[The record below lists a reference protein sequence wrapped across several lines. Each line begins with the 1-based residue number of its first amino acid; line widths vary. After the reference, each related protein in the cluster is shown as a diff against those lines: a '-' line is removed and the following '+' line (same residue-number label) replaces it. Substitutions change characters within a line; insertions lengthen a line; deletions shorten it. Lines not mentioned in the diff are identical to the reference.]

1 MSTDDKKY
9 ICIHGHFYQP
19 PRENPWLNKVEIQDS
34 AYPYHDWNHRIN
46 AECYIRNSSSRILN
60 GKSQIE
66 SIMNN
71 YGWMS
76 YNIGPTLLAWME
88 QEAPE
93 TYQGILEAD
102 KESQERFSGHGAAL
116 AQAFNHMIM
125 PLANEADQ
133 DTQVIWGIEDFKA
146 RYKRDPEGMWVG
158 ETAVNTTTL
167 ETMARHGIKFTILS
181 PYQAKEIRRIGEEDW
196 EDATDAKVDTRRAYL
211 CNLPSGNKI
220 VLFFY
225 DGPASQAVAFEGLLN
240 DGERF
245 ADKLMGQFKG
255 DDGIQLVNIATDGE
269 SYGHHHKL
277 GEMALSYCLNKIV
290 DQEDINLTIYAEF
303 LEKFPPEYEA
313 HIIENTSWS
322 CYHGVERWR
331 SNCGCNTGGN
341 DGWDQ
346 NWRKPL
352 RDAFDWVRENLIGLY
367 ETEMQKFTSEPWEVR
382 NRYIQ
387 VILNRDEEFVKQFLR
402 ENCGEELSH
411 DDHVRIL
418 KLLEMQYHA
427 MLMYTSCGWFFDEV
441 TGIESMQDIFYAKRA
456 IQLAEEIT
464 GNSYEEE
471 FIKMLEKIPSNLPE
485 YKNALTAYEKYVKP
499 MALDMIRIGAHYA
512 VSSLFEEFP
521 EEVSLYNFT
530 ATVKKRY
537 YYEAGKRKIIIG
549 RTLFRSDITWETV
562 DITYAVLHMGDHHL
576 FGGVRE
582 YKGHQAFEEM
592 HSKVSNFFKKGNIY
606 EIFNELDVSFG
617 NHNYSFWHLFRD
629 EQRSIMKLV
638 MDNTLKTIDTSMQQI
653 YENSY
658 PLLQTFQEIN
668 MAVPSR
674 LKMPVDM
681 AVNNKLILEL
691 ENEDFNIKRLKT
703 LLDTAHEINVTLD
716 EVTLN
721 FLTDKK
727 LNSLMRKLKKDPRDL
742 ELIHSINQLIV
753 LGRESALSINEWEA
767 QNIAFDIKNENFDD
781 FVNKSH
787 SGDKEAEVWLMSF
800 TKLAQHLN
808 LVIE

>member
-1 MSTDDKKY
+1 MSTDNKKY

-60 GKSQIE
+60 EDSQIE

-71 YGWMS
+71 YGWLS

-146 RYKRDPEGMWVG
+146 RYKREPEGMWVG
-158 ETAVNTTTL
+158 ETAVNTSTL

-181 PYQAKEIRRIGEEDW
+181 PYQAKEIRKIGEEDW
-196 EDATDAKVDTRRAYL
+196 EDATDAKVNTRRAYL

-245 ADKLMGQFKG
+245 ADKLMGQFNG
-255 DDGIQLVNIATDGE
+255 EDVVQLVNIATDGE

-290 DQEDINLTIYAEF
+290 DQDDINLTIYAEF

-313 HIIENTSWS
+313 RIIENTSWS

-341 DGWDQ
+341 EGWDQ

-352 RDAFDWVRENLIGLY
+352 REAFDWVREELIGLY
-367 ETEMQKFTSEPWEVR
+367 ETEMQKYTPEPWEVR

-387 VILNRDEEFVKQFLR
+387 VILNRDEEFVKGFLR
-402 ENCGEELSH
+402 ENCGEELTH
-411 DDHVRIL
+411 EDHVRIL

-441 TGIESMQDIFYAKRA
+441 TGIESMQDVFYAKRA
-456 IQLAEEIT
+456 VQLAEEIT
-464 GNSYEEE
+464 GNNYEDE

-485 YKNALTAYEKYVKP
+485 YGNVRTAYDRYVKP

-530 ATVKKRY
+530 ATVKTRN
-537 YYEAGKRKIIIG
+537 YYEAGKRKILIG

-562 DITYAVLHMGDHHL
+562 DISYAVLHMGDHHL

-582 YKGHQAFEEM
+582 YMGPEAFEEM
-592 HSKVSNFFKKGNIY
+592 NSKVSKFFKKGNIY
-606 EIFNELDVSFG
+606 EIFNELDASFG

-658 PLLQTFQEIN
+658 PLLQTFKEIN
-668 MAVPSR
+668 MTIPSR

-691 ENEDFNIKRLKT
+691 ENENFNIKRLKT
-703 LLDTAHEINVTLD
+703 LLATANEIDVDLD

-727 LNSLMRKLKKDPRDL
+727 LNSLMRKLKKDPLDL
-742 ELIHSINQLIV
+742 ELIHSINQLIS

-781 FVNKSH
+781 FVNKSY
-787 SGDKEAEVWLMSF
+787 SGDKEAEAWLMSF
-800 TKLAQHLN
+800 SRLAQHLN
-808 LVIE
+808 LVI

>member
-1 MSTDDKKY
+1 MSTDNHKY

-34 AYPYHDWNHRIN
+34 AYPFHDWNHRIN
-46 AECYIRNSSSRILN
+46 AECYIRNSSSRVLN
-60 GKSQIE
+60 GDGQIE

-133 DTQVIWGIEDFKA
+133 DTQVIWGIEDFKK
-146 RYKRDPEGMWVG
+146 RYNREPEGMWVG

-181 PYQAKEIRRIGEEDW
+181 PYQAKEIRKIGEEKW

-245 ADKLMGQFKG
+245 ADKLMGQFR
-255 DDGIQLVNIATDGE
+255 DEDAIQLVNIATDGE

-277 GEMALSYCLNKIV
+277 GEMALSYCLNKIS
-290 DQEDINLTIYAEF
+290 DKDDIKLTIYAEF

-341 DGWDQ
+341 EGWDQ
-346 NWRKPL
+346 NWRRPL
-352 RDAFDWVRENLIGLY
+352 REAFDWVREKLISLY
-367 ETEMQKFTSEPWEVR
+367 ETEMQKYTSEPWEVR

-387 VILNRDEEFVKQFLR
+387 VIINRDEEFVKQFLR
-402 ENCGEELSH
+402 ENCGEGLIH
-411 DDHVRIL
+411 DDHVHIL

-456 IQLAEEIT
+456 VQLAEEIT
-464 GNSYEEE
+464 GNNYEDE
-471 FIKMLEKIPSNLPE
+471 FIKLLEKIPSNLPE
-485 YKNALTAYEKYVKP
+485 YGNVLTAYNKYVKP

-530 ATVKKRY
+530 ATVKTRN
-537 YYEAGKRKIIIG
+537 YYEAGKRKILIG

-562 DITYAVLHMGDHHL
+562 DISYAVLHMGDHHL

-582 YKGHQAFEEM
+582 YMGPQAFEEM
-592 HSKVSNFFKKGNIY
+592 HSKVSKFFKKGNIY
-606 EIFNELDVSFG
+606 EIFNELDSSFG

-629 EQRSIMKLV
+629 EQRSIMKLI

-668 MAVPSR
+668 MTVPSR

-691 ENEDFNIKRLKT
+691 ESESFSIKRLKT
-703 LLDTAHEINVTLD
+703 LLDTANEIDVNLD

-742 ELIHSINQLIV
+742 ELIHSINQLIT

-767 QNIAFDIKNENFDD
+767 QNIAFDIKNENFED
-781 FVNKSH
+781 FLNKSN
-787 SGDKEAEVWLMSF
+787 SGDKEAEAWLISF
-800 TKLAQHLN
+800 TTLAQHLN
-808 LVIE
+808 LVI